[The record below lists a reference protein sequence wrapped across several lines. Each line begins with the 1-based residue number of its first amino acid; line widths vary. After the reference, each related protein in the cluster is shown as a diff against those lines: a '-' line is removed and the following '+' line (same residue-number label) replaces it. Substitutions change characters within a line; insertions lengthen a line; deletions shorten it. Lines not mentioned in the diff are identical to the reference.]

1 MLIQLELFDDR
12 SEVDVLQ
19 DQVNEL
25 RKSQDKVRKSLF
37 ARHGELAKHYLELNE
52 RFEILE
58 KIICKGKYDFK

>member
-1 MLIQLELFDDR
+1 MLVQLELFDDK
-12 SEVDVLQ
+12 SEIDVLQ

-52 RFEILE
+52 RFDVLE
-58 KIICKGKYDFK
+58 KMLCKGKYDFK